1 MLAAASSKK
10 INQRRVFRTAHRR
23 ACVRRLWGG
32 GPARKLSARA
42 RRVTVILVRP
52 FTAKE
57 HCAGKGPLS
66 FRARPWCDMPATASN
81 AKPAPHVTRRRRAG
95 ARCLRVERAAHEL
108 AARACRAALAAAGSS
123 FIEGHRSG
131 EKPFPLDKLPWCSNA
146 MPATRVSRGAQ
157 ARLRS
162 PPLDRRRSTQAFCAR
177 APCRAGSGRPVHY
190 EKALHRQE
198 ASLFRRAAAV
208 RHASY
213 GLQCQASAA

>member
-1 MLAAASSKK
+1 M
-10 INQRRVFRTAHRR
+10 FRTAHRR

-177 APCRAGSGRPVHY
+177 APCGAGCGLFVPCNRT
-190 EKALHRQE
+190 LRQQE
-198 ASLFRRAAAV
+198 VSLLPCKTVARR
-208 RHASY
+208 ASY